1 LTLEEVRMAERVY
14 VDRIEG
20 DRAVLL
26 FGDEGR
32 ESGSVPAWL
41 LPPGT
46 REGAALDLLLTPAA
60 NDRKRREVE
69 ELLEDLFGEEA

>member
-1 LTLEEVRMAERVY
+1 MSERVH

-26 FGDEGR
+26 FGSEGS
-32 ESGSVPAWL
+32 ESGTIPARV

-46 REGAALDLLLTPAA
+46 GEGAALELSLTPAA
-60 NDRKRREVE
+60 GDMERAEAGTLMR
-69 ELLEDLFGEEA
+69 DLFEDDPR